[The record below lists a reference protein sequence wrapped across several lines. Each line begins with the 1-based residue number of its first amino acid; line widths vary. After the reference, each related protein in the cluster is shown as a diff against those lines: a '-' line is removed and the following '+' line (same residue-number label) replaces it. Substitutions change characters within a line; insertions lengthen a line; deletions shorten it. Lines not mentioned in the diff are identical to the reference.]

1 MKKSLFFA
9 FLLLAC
15 STAFAQT
22 SRLISFKDAEE
33 LALKNSPQI
42 LAQQFAADSAYQ
54 QAEAQKLQRFP
65 TLSLNAQSM
74 FMSKVGKIE
83 IPSMGI
89 TNTVG
94 SHTNWSVSPT
104 LNFVVWDT
112 GQILKKA
119 KSLRF
124 AANAQTELMNFDKR
138 QVLLAARS
146 AYVGVALA
154 KEQVRLVKESLALA
168 KAQYAYVSSRFQAG
182 SSDKFDLTVAHQ
194 EMTDREKDLE
204 QAEGELLVS
213 KRALAAALAI
223 EDEITKAEEID
234 VEPIF
239 VPLNALSPKTNVV
252 FNADEHPQVK
262 ALTDQSLSAQ
272 YSAKSIFAKY
282 FPEITLKGSAGYE
295 YPNLGQNETT
305 QQNRLTLGLSMPIFD
320 WGRIWQETKSQKF
333 QAKSADE
340 QKRQTKIDLVRDVS
354 ETRDWIETFKKLQKA
369 NDKVVKDAVEVA
381 RLSFDSYKIGRVI
394 FLDVQ
399 RANVK
404 ELSAKVDAA
413 RNDANLTVQIAKLLA
428 LAMDEGD
435 LK

>member
-1 MKKSLFFA
+1 MKKSLFFI
-9 FLLLAC
+9 FLLFSSSALA
-15 STAFAQT
+15 QN
-22 SRLISFKDAEE
+22 SRLITFKEAEG
-33 LALKNSPQI
+33 LAILNSPQI
-42 LAQQFAADSAYQ
+42 LAQQYATDAAYQ

-83 IPSMGI
+83 IPSMGV

-94 SHTNWSVSPT
+94 SRTNWSVSPT

-119 KSLRF
+119 KSLRL
-124 AANAQTELMNFDKR
+124 AADAQSELTNLDKR

-146 AYVGVALA
+146 AYLGVALA
-154 KEQVRLVKESLALA
+154 KEQVRLVKESLTLA
-168 KAQYAYVSSRFQAG
+168 KAQYAYVSSRFKAG

-213 KRALAAALAI
+213 KRALVAALAL

-234 VEPIF
+234 VEPIDI
-239 VPLNALSPKTNVV
+239 PLKALSPKSNVV
-252 FNADEHPQVK
+252 FNAEEHPQVR
-262 ALTDQSLSAQ
+262 ALADQSLSAQ
-272 YSAKSIFAKY
+272 YSAKSIVAKY

-295 YPNLGQNETT
+295 YPNLGQNEVT

-354 ETRDWIETFKKLQKA
+354 ETRDWIGTYKKLQKA

-381 RLSFDSYKIGRVI
+381 RLSFDSYKVGRII

-413 RNDANLTVQIAKLLA
+413 RNDANLAVSIAKLLA